1 MGITGFNLFAQDVKI
16 RYAVTK
22 SVAHIVTRNLYGG
35 RKV

>member
-22 SVAHIVTRNLYGG
+22 GVARFVTRNLYGG
-35 RKV
+35 K